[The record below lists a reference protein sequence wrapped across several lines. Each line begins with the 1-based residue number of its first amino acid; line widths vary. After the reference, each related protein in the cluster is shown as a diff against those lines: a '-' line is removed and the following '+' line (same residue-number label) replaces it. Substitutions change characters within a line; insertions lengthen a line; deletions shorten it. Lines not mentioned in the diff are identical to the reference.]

1 MLIPPVGILLS
12 PKLLNRL
19 VRSWKNQLAGRLS
32 WLRVASTA
40 PPTAVLGWQA
50 TLLGRILV
58 GEYVTIHDFAYL
70 QAGSTNPVTEYIKIG
85 SSSIIMP
92 MAQVHSWGGFVE
104 IGQES
109 SVNAYTVLYG
119 TGGIRVGNYVRIA
132 AHNVIVASSHQYG
145 STEIPI
151 KQQGFTAK
159 GIVIEDDVWIGAGCR
174 ILDGVRIGR
183 GAIIAAGAVITKDVE
198 PFDIVGGVPAKVIR
212 NRVE

>member
-1 MLIPPVGILLS
+1 
-12 PKLLNRL
+12 
-19 VRSWKNQLAGRLS
+19 
-32 WLRVASTA
+32 
-40 PPTAVLGWQA
+40 
-50 TLLGRILV
+50 
-58 GEYVTIHDFAYL
+58 
-70 QAGSTNPVTEYIKIG
+70 
-85 SSSIIMP
+85 
-92 MAQVHSWGGFVE
+92 
-104 IGQES
+104 
-109 SVNAYTVLYG
+109 LYG

-151 KQQGFTAK
+151 KQQGFSAK